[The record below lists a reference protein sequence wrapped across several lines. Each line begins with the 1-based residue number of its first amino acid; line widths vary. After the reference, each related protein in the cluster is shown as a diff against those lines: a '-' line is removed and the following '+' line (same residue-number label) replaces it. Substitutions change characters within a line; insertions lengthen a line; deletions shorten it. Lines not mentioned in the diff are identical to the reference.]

1 MNVQK
6 IKTYTSLYTYKM
18 EKSIE
23 RGRHRTVAGLRD
35 KGGLIIMRL
44 RLKLDTQ
51 TPFEYP
57 LLNRKINLSPNMHL
71 C

>member
-1 MNVQK
+1 
-6 IKTYTSLYTYKM
+6 M